1 MKAQQDVLP
10 KECNSNKWK
19 SAAIAL
25 GILTGLTLVSLFILV
40 GIGIHN
46 AKRIQRSFTYA
57 ATNTRACG
65 LPGVL
70 CSIDPQEQPLPPPTT
85 SGNYSPIVARFAADL
100 VNRLSLARTERRPLT
115 PPSSLTAL
123 AVLNAEPGDK
133 LGWILTDKNLTQMW
147 VVFRGTASKQ
157 EWEKDFELQQVPFV
171 LSLAHK
177 QASEVPIPKL
187 ALQPTTEHA
196 MFSPGIKVHYGF
208 LDTYLKLR
216 SQLMTVL
223 KQHPQLPIYITGHSL
238 GAAIAT
244 LCTLDLATNV
254 GTKMLN
260 TYTFGTP
267 RVGNPQF
274 SRAFDGLK
282 TIQSFYQIANVADVV
297 FSVPLSVMPNSE
309 DPKNP
314 YLFQHAGDIMA
325 FSDNWGSW
333 TQNHTMPIYIK
344 NLDNVS
350 LLSCS

>member
-1 MKAQQDVLP
+1 MTLQEPLP
-10 KECNSNKWK
+10 PTKPGRWK

-25 GILTGLTLVSLFILV
+25 AVLTGLTLVSLFVLV
-40 GIGIHN
+40 GIGLRN
-46 AKRIQRSFTYA
+46 AKKIKQSFMFA
-57 ATNTRACG
+57 ATNNQACG

-70 CSIDPQEQPLPPPTT
+70 CSVDPQELPLPPLPT
-85 SGNYSPIVARFAADL
+85 SNNYSAAIARFAADL
-100 VNRLSLARTERRPLT
+100 VNRLSLARTERRVLLAPL
-115 PPSSLTAL
+115 SLSPL
-123 AVLNAEPGDK
+123 AVLNAEAGDK
-133 LGWILTDKNLTQMW
+133 LGWVLKDTEGTQLW
-147 VVFRGTASKQ
+147 IVFRGTASKQ

-187 ALQPTTEHA
+187 ALQPTTEHV
-196 MFSPGIKVHYGF
+196 MFAPGIKVHYGF

-216 SQLMTVL
+216 PQLMAVL
-223 KQHPQLPIYITGHSL
+223 KEHPNVPIYVTGHSL

-244 LCTLDLATNV
+244 LCTLDLATNTQT
-254 GTKMLN
+254 TKLN

-274 SRAFDGLK
+274 SRAFDEVK

-297 FSVPLSVMPNSE
+297 FSVPLSVMPNTD

-314 YLFQHAGDIMA
+314 YLFQHAGDIMG

-333 TQNHTMPIYIK
+333 TQNHTMPIYIQ